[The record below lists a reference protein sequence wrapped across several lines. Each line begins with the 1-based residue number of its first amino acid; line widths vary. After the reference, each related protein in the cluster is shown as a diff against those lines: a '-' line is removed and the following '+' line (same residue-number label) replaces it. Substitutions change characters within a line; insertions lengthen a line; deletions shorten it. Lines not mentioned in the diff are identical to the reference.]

1 MQRNAK
7 ICHVWLSKNE
17 KVLAEVDSIEI
28 IIIIIIIIN
37 SFQIWPITCST

>member
-28 IIIIIIIIN
+28 IIIIIIN